1 MMHDRNPDKLLAA
14 ALNYASNPQRPIKV
28 FPIKPG
34 EKKSRLAAK
43 YAKDGANWGAT
54 SDLELIKKHW
64 RQWPNSNIG
73 LPTGAA
79 NGFFVVEVDTKEG
92 HPDLVV
98 DGQQSLDKLS
108 ADHGGEWPETRTA
121 RSPTGS
127 RHFYFTQPAGRTVRD
142 SSGELGIG
150 IDVRGDGGMV
160 IAPPSVNP
168 KYPDRCY
175 EVENPNKGMVN
186 APDWLLDLICEKP
199 GDRPSGEPQG
209 AN

>member
-1 MMHDRNPDKLLAA
+1 MCFNSRPSNVTSAMSVVGCRCHHHHHCHGIGRSGYSPGNGCDTCGRRRLPRGMTMMHDRNPDKLLAA

-92 HPDLVV
+92 HPDLV
-98 DGQQSLDKLS
+98 
-108 ADHGGEWPETRTA
+108 
-121 RSPTGS
+121 
-127 RHFYFTQPAGRTVRD
+127 
-142 SSGELGIG
+142 
-150 IDVRGDGGMV
+150 
-160 IAPPSVNP
+160 
-168 KYPDRCY
+168 
-175 EVENPNKGMVN
+175 
-186 APDWLLDLICEKP
+186 
-199 GDRPSGEPQG
+199 
-209 AN
+209 